1 MKTKNRFI
9 HYVIAIACIMVTSM
23 LASSLG
29 INTTA
34 VKWIVILLTLLLGV
48 GGINTFFY
56 YLVLS
61 IVEFIAFLILSLIAH
76 SFKTLYLPLV
86 PLVFAI
92 VFFTIQVINAN
103 KSSNNKP

>member
-1 MKTKNRFI
+1 MKSQNRFI
-9 HYVIAIACIMVTSM
+9 HYVIAVACIMGTSM

-29 INTTA
+29 VNTTA

-92 VFFTIQVINAN
+92 LFFTIQVINAN
-103 KSSNNKP
+103 KSSNNEP

>member
-1 MKTKNRFI
+1 MKPQNRFI
-9 HYVIAIACIMVTSM
+9 HYVIAFACFMGTAM

-29 INTTA
+29 VNTTA

-56 YLVLS
+56 YLVLA
-61 IVEFIAFLILSLIAH
+61 IVEFVAFLILSLIAH
-76 SFKTLYLPLV
+76 SFKTLCLPSV

-92 VFFTIQVINAN
+92 IFFTIQAINAN
-103 KSSNNKP
+103 KPSNNKP